1 LISQFIII
9 IVKECLFMSQIMPYV
24 LVLYYSS
31 HGTTKTLAYSIA
43 QGIED
48 AGMTA
53 RIRTVPTVAPETLV
67 SKPLIPDEGD
77 LYCTMDDLKDCM
89 GLALGSPTHFGN
101 MAAPMKYFWDET
113 VTVWLA
119 GNLQNKPASVFT
131 ATGSMHGGQETTLL
145 TMMLPLIHHGM
156 MIVGLPYAEPALN
169 RTHRG
174 GTPYGAS
181 HVSGAAHDQ
190 PVSTDEHELA
200 IAQGR
205 RLAISA
211 KALAQAEWNR

>member
-1 LISQFIII
+1 
-9 IVKECLFMSQIMPYV
+9 MSQTNPYV

-31 HGTTKTLAYSIA
+31 YGTTKNLAYAIA
-43 QGIED
+43 QGVED

-53 RIRTVPTVAPETLV
+53 RIRTVPTVAPETTI
-67 SKPLIPDEGD
+67 SKPAIPDEGD

-101 MAAPMKYFWDET
+101 MAAPMKYFWDNT
-113 VTVWLA
+113 VTLWMA

-145 TMMLPLIHHGM
+145 TMMLPLMHHGM

-190 PVSTDEHELA
+190 QVTDDEHELA
-200 IAQGR
+200 VAQGR
-205 RLAISA
+205 RLAITA
-211 KALAQAEWNR
+211 TALAQANWKR